1 MNNSPVKIVVIHDDI
16 SEGSPIMVMLE
27 MKYGKGNVIL
37 HKHSQPGLDYV
48 LNNLGQ
54 KMVVLLDKNFHEG
67 KEKSGIKV
75 FEEIREKTSLV
86 SVILT
91 SVSNISDVGEDDL
104 KTLINNELFAFIS
117 FTSDYTDILKLID
130 VAVDRMQLRIDCVIE
145 EWIMNHSD
153 EKRNQ
158 PLVKLKDGRSYSMN
172 EVLESIRKPTSLG
185 INFEKSLLKLCIEM
199 FSRQKIKLND

>member
-1 MNNSPVKIVVIHDDI
+1 MNNSPVKIVVIHDDV

-27 MKYGKGNVIL
+27 KKYGKENVIL

-54 KMVVLLDKNFHEG
+54 KMVVLLDKNFYEG

-75 FEEIREKTSLV
+75 FEEIREQTSLV

-91 SVSNISDVGEDDL
+91 SVSNISDIGEDNL

-117 FTSDYTDILKLID
+117 FTSDFAEILKLID
-130 VAVDRMQLRIDCVIE
+130 VAVERMQLRIDCVIE
-145 EWIMNHSD
+145 DWIMKHPP

-158 PLVKLKDGRSYSMN
+158 PLVKLKEGRSYSMN
-172 EVLESIRKPTSLG
+172 EVLESIRKQTPIG
-185 INFEKSLLKLCIEM
+185 IDFEKSLLKLSIEL
-199 FSRQKIKLND
+199 FSRQKLKLND

>member
-1 MNNSPVKIVVIHDDI
+1 MNNSPVKIVVIHDDV

-27 MKYGKGNVIL
+27 KKYGKENVIL

-54 KMVVLLDKNFHEG
+54 KMVVLLDKNFYEG

-75 FEEIREKTSLV
+75 FEEIREQTSLV

-91 SVSNISDVGEDDL
+91 SVSNISDIGEDNL

-117 FTSDYTDILKLID
+117 FTSDFAEILKLID
-130 VAVDRMQLRIDCVIE
+130 VAVERMQLRIDCVIE
-145 EWIMNHSD
+145 DWIMKHPP

-158 PLVKLKDGRSYSMN
+158 PLVKLKEGRSYSMN
-172 EVLESIRKPTSLG
+172 EVLESIRKQTPVG
-185 INFEKSLLKLCIEM
+185 IDFEKSLLKLSIEL
-199 FSRQKIKLND
+199 FSRQKLKLND